1 MADGALPE
9 ELAAANRYRPT
20 LAMTGRVALK
30 KESKW
35 VSSKAAVL
43 VRRPDSLRV
52 TLLDPAGMAWFVGTV
67 NPRLVSYVA
76 PSENLEKQLP
86 AGKGAMLRIGRL
98 KIPASDLVRFIHP
111 GMEPAW
117 LENSQIVRTKNGVRI
132 KKKTAVFRLELD
144 ARGRVKSLLS
154 QRSGGGVVRFK
165 YRYPADSEPAMTKMS
180 PGREGGYSVEINGN
194 IRFEFDRVVTDRP
207 LPESLFDPPALR

>member
-1 MADGALPE
+1 M
-9 ELAAANRYRPT
+9 
-20 LAMTGRVALK
+20 
-30 KESKW
+30 
-35 VSSKAAVL
+35 L

-117 LENSQIVRTKNGVRI
+117 LENSLIVRTKNGVRI

-144 ARGRVKSLLS
+144 ARGRVKSLVS
-154 QRSGGGVVRFK
+154 QRTGGGVVRFK
-165 YRYPADSEPAMTKMS
+165 YRYPT
-180 PGREGGYSVEINGN
+180 GGGPLAAEAGGEDGYTVEINGK
-194 IRFEFDRVVTDRP
+194 IRFEFDRVVSDRP
-207 LPESLFDPPALR
+207 LPDSLFDPPALR